1 MITHRR
7 EWRPETR
14 QGWWDALEEGDQWAK
29 ANGWLLSSAWGHL
42 PIKHGDGNWSFGY
55 LEVSAK
61 EEN

>member
-29 ANGWLLSSAWGHL
+29 AMAGSCLVRGVTYPSSMAKATGLL
-42 PIKHGDGNWSFGY
+42 
-55 LEVSAK
+55 VT
-61 EEN
+61 